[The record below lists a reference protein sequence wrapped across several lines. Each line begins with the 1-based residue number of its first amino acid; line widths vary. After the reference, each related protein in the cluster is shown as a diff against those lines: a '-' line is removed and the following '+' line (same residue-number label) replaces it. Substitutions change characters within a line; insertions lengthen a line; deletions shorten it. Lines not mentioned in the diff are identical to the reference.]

1 MKIFEALS
9 AAAGLLEQHG
19 VGNSRQDAESLLSHA
34 MEKNRS
40 YLIAHNR
47 ENMEPGQWA
56 DFVSLVTERSQ
67 GKPLQYILG
76 IQEFLG
82 MEFEVTPEVLIP
94 RPETEL
100 LVEAA
105 RGLFS
110 SMQYPRIV
118 DVGTGSGCIAVSLA
132 VLIPSARV
140 CAVDLSEAALDVAR
154 RNAAK
159 HHVLHRLEFLHGDL
173 LALTQRELGEEALDG
188 IVSNPPYISEKDFPG
203 LQKEVR
209 GWEPLLALAGG
220 ARGLAI
226 YERLIPQALRY
237 LKPRSH
243 LLMEIGCN
251 MKEDVLNLIGGG
263 WDQVQVKADH
273 NQIPRV
279 VIARK
284 A

>member
-9 AAAGLLEQHG
+9 AATGLLEQHG
-19 VGNSRQDAESLLSHA
+19 VDNSRRDAESLLSHA
-34 MEKNRS
+34 MDKNRS

-47 ENMEPGQWA
+47 ENLEPGQLVN
-56 DFVSLVTERSQ
+56 FLSLVTERSQ

-82 MEFEVTPEVLIP
+82 MEFEVTPDVLIP

-132 VLIPSARV
+132 VLIPSARI

-173 LALTQRELGEEALDG
+173 LVLTQEELGEEALDG
-188 IVSNPPYISEKDFPG
+188 IVSNPPYISERDFPG
-203 LQKEVR
+203 LQREVH
-209 GWEPLLALAGG
+209 GWEPRLALVGG
-220 ARGLAI
+220 ECGLTL

-237 LKPRSH
+237 LRPRSH
-243 LLMEIGCN
+243 LLMEIGYN
-251 MKEDVLNLIGGG
+251 MKEDVLSLLDVG
-263 WDQVQVKADH
+263 WDQIQVKADH
-273 NQIPRV
+273 HQIPRV

-284 A
+284 G